1 MKIAIFA
8 ALCLLALGV
17 FWQYDPANHRLEP
30 DPSYMLYAG
39 QQILRGKP
47 PYVGVTIVKT
57 PLTAILSAG
66 AIAPGRGIGLNDI
79 FAARAGFMVL
89 GALLVGV
96 VYLFGA
102 SLWTRWAGVFTALA
116 LIGSEMLGST
126 LAEGPA
132 PKVLFVL
139 FGVMALWLTRRRH
152 YLWAGA
158 AGALSFLSW
167 QPGLL
172 FVAAALL
179 GAVLEAIHPDSESRV
194 GISSGI
200 VRFKPVAVTL
210 LGAVIP
216 IALVA
221 LYLAF
226 GDALAAGIRQ
236 TLFANTSYLDTVT
249 TRRSVFQTM
258 ATNAGRIVRLAP
270 RCLSDESGLLA
281 LRVLGVIGFSAAA
294 LWAWL
299 RKKDS
304 QPLRRTAPLWLA
316 MSGIVGFTL
325 LDLQSCPDFMP
336 FVPFVALGTG
346 WLVWQV
352 VTFVKNIFGSKRTTL
367 PARSQA
373 LPLIAAGVLVAYVVY
388 GLLSSMGEPRT
399 PDLAAQ
405 QELANNISRYLA
417 PGDQLQQ
424 FGDAVT
430 LILLERENATRFIHL
445 GQKQGEGVLRAE
457 GLSEQAL
464 IEQLT
469 QAHPRVITLS
479 RTKDETWAK
488 PLYEFIR
495 ARYQLAESYDAAS
508 GGTLQVTDVYVL
520 K

>member
-1 MKIAIFA
+1 MKIAMFA
-8 ALCLLALGV
+8 ALCLCALGV

-89 GALLVGV
+89 GALLVGIA
-96 VYLFGA
+96 YLFA
-102 SLWTRWAGVFTALA
+102 ATLWTRWAGVFTALA
-116 LIGSEMLGST
+116 LIGSEMLGRT

-152 YLWAGA
+152 YVWAGA
-158 AGALSFLSW
+158 AGALSFLAW

-179 GAVLEAIHPDSESRV
+179 GAALEAVQPDSESH
-194 GISSGI
+194 IESSSRI
-200 VRFKPVAVTL
+200 ARLKPVVLTL
-210 LGAVIP
+210 LGAFAP

-226 GDALAAGIRQ
+226 GNALEAGIRQ

-249 TRRSVFQTM
+249 TRRNVFQTM

-281 LRVLGVIGFSAAA
+281 LRVLGVVGFSAAA

-299 RKKDS
+299 RNRNS
-304 QPLRRTAPLWLA
+304 QPFQRSAPLLLA
-316 MSGIVGFTL
+316 TLGITGFTM

-336 FVPFVALGTG
+336 FVPFLALGTG
-346 WLVWQV
+346 WLLWQV
-352 VTFVKNIFGSKRTTL
+352 VALVIRIFGAQRPNSLTR
-367 PARSQA
+367 QV
-373 LPLIAAGVLVAYVVY
+373 LPLIAALALIAFAVY
-388 GLLSSMGEPRT
+388 GLLNSMGEPRT

-405 QELANNISRYLA
+405 QQLANNISRYLA

-430 LILLERENATRFIHL
+430 LILLGRENATRFIHL
-445 GQKQGEGVLRAE
+445 GQKQGDGVLRAE

-469 QAHPRVITLS
+469 QAHPKVITLS

-488 PLYEFIR
+488 PLYEFFR
-495 ARYQLAESYDAAS
+495 ARYQLVESYDAAS
-508 GGTLQVTDVYVL
+508 GGTLQVTDVYML